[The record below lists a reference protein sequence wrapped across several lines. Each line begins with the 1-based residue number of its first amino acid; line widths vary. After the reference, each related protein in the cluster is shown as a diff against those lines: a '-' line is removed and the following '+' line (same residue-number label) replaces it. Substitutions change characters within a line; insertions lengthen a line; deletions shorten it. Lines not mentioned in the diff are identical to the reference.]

1 MGAAKRLMTIMI
13 GSILIPGV
21 LLLAP
26 VDEMSVELRLIDSI
40 PGLIVSA
47 DRRSAG
53 SASER

>member
-1 MGAAKRLMTIMI
+1 MGAAKRLMTFMI
-13 GSILIPGV
+13 GSIMIPGV

-26 VDEMSVELRLIDSI
+26 VYEMFVELRLIDSI

-53 SASER
+53 SALER